1 MSNVDFSSFE
11 DIKKDF
17 TFIYN
22 DTFGESTDLSNMK
35 EYRPNLEPNLV
46 RYFFKNILG
55 YNIEIA
61 PFEKV
66 YFSFVFTYKQHKC
79 YITARKLSYRL
90 YCNEEI
96 KEDLFAKF
104 NAIKDLIEEAFIN
117 YSTIQIKNNEYS
129 LPNELKNFNEN
140 ISFLEKKI
148 IKYNK
153 KIIKMGELRYV
164 QKVKSIKWGT
174 RYYYIDKLK
183 FESKD
188 LSLSIINY
196 IDFQFSKIEHLFSL
210 LYPLIYDVNNDSKP
224 FSEYLESDY
233 RRKIEKCCPN
243 IDVSILNNLSLIKE
257 IHRNR
262 FAHGL
267 FSREKELEIK
277 IPNFGSYF
285 MSVGRKVKGFKYYND
300 SYDYSDYEN
309 FKTTF
314 QSLFDYLKQNYPL
327 QLKVINEG
335 LPIQLDYNVYKDVFK
350 KRKNTNRFIGEYY
363 YYLDRATNMEW

>member
-22 DTFGESTDLSNMK
+22 DTFGKSTDLSNMK

-66 YFSFVFTYKQHKC
+66 YFSFVFTYKLHKC

-96 KEDLFAKF
+96 KEDLFATF
-104 NAIKDLIEEAFIN
+104 NEIKDLIEEAFIN

-129 LPNELKNFNEN
+129 LPNELKIFNEN

-350 KRKNTNRFIGEYY
+350 NRKNTNRFIGEYY
-363 YYLDRATNMEW
+363 YYLDRATNMDW

>member
-1 MSNVDFSSFE
+1 
-11 DIKKDF
+11 
-17 TFIYN
+17 
-22 DTFGESTDLSNMK
+22 
-35 EYRPNLEPNLV
+35 
-46 RYFFKNILG
+46 
-55 YNIEIA
+55 
-61 PFEKV
+61 
-66 YFSFVFTYKQHKC
+66 
-79 YITARKLSYRL
+79 
-90 YCNEEI
+90 
-96 KEDLFAKF
+96 
-104 NAIKDLIEEAFIN
+104 
-117 YSTIQIKNNEYS
+117 
-129 LPNELKNFNEN
+129 
-140 ISFLEKKI
+140 
-148 IKYNK
+148 
-153 KIIKMGELRYV
+153 MGELRYV
-164 QKVKSIKWGT
+164 QKVRSIKCGT

-196 IDFQFSKIEHLFSL
+196 IDLQFSKIEHLFSL
-210 LYPLIYDVNNDSKP
+210 LHPLIYDVNNDSKP

-233 RRKIEKCCPN
+233 RREIEKCCPN

-300 SYDYSDYEN
+300 SYDYSYYEN

-327 QLKVINEG
+327 
-335 LPIQLDYNVYKDVFK
+335 
-350 KRKNTNRFIGEYY
+350 
-363 YYLDRATNMEW
+363 